1 MKKYIAIL
9 FLIFPFLNIISQEKE
24 KEVDLILDELFNENQ
39 ILDDMIASF
48 SNFQFLYF
56 SANFNSNTYFSGRDI
71 GIDQFNVSPQITYI
85 NSNGIFVGLSGVYY
99 SEFIPNWDVTIA
111 TLGFG
116 KNFGKDKKFNYSI
129 SYAKYFYANDD
140 SSIYSNT
147 LTGLFGIQNKNRTLG
162 TKFTTSL
169 LFGDDTSFEISSRSY
184 VAFNL
189 YNDTK
194 TRLKFKPQLN
204 IIAGKQTLE
213 LARILEQN
221 GELITDYEINTV
233 FDLINTQLNFPLI
246 LSTNSF
252 DFELG
257 YSVNF
262 PNALGDE
269 SNLKST
275 GFLNFSIGYLLNL

>member
-1 MKKYIAIL
+1 M
-9 FLIFPFLNIISQEKE
+9 
-24 KEVDLILDELFNENQ
+24 
-39 ILDDMIASF
+39 
-48 SNFQFLYF
+48 
-56 SANFNSNTYFSGRDI
+56 
-71 GIDQFNVSPQITYI
+71 
-85 NSNGIFVGLSGVYY
+85 
-99 SEFIPNWDVTIA
+99 
-111 TLGFG
+111 
-116 KNFGKDKKFNYSI
+116 
-129 SYAKYFYANDD
+129 
-140 SSIYSNT
+140 
-147 LTGLFGIQNKNRTLG
+147 
-162 TKFTTSL
+162 
-169 LFGDDTSFEISSRSY
+169 
-184 VAFNL
+184 
-189 YNDTK
+189 
-194 TRLKFKPQLN
+194 
-204 IIAGKQTLE
+204 E